1 MMLTFRNYIA
11 GRPSNTNTVYT
22 AAALA
27 LKVRDPEKYILD
39 FAESHHPHIYPELVM
54 TLCESDPPLPEP
66 APPTDAGDSQLQDD
80 EKVAAASQKVR
91 QTAHNTAQA
100 YNQSG
105 LGDLIS
111 KIASWFGSGNAQKQ
125 FTDALTALGK
135 VKGVFDTV
143 RVPDDLKANDE
154 RFQGYDEFV
163 KQLNA
168 GIEQLQTTKEAPALV
183 ALIDALKKNPEKFQ
197 VNSDAAE
204 KLPPEITAADKEAA
218 AGGGGAA
225 DPELAKPVSQNAVN
239 AISKAV
245 YGASGNGS
253 DGDFTGFGANAD
265 AAKAEFPSVKD
276 KGQEALAQ
284 WMRKHKHK
292 DVNMEHRVH
301 RGNPIRESYF
311 TEACTLAGV
320 PTSRRKR

>member
-1 MMLTFRNYIA
+1 MLTFRNYIA
-11 GRPSNTNTVYT
+11 SRPTNINTVYA

-27 LKVRDPEKYILD
+27 LKVADPEKYILD
-39 FAESHHPHIYPELVM
+39 FAESHYPQIYPELVM
-54 TLCESDPPLPEP
+54 TLCEA
-66 APPTDAGDSQLQDD
+66 APPVATPAGDAAAGGGAVDPKVAPKDAGDHDPQERTSI
-80 EKVAAASQKVR
+80 
-91 QTAHNTAQA
+91 
-100 YNQSG
+100 
-105 LGDLIS
+105 GDIIS
-111 KIASWFGSGNAQKQ
+111 NIASWFTGGGAQRNFNNAI
-125 FTDALTALGK
+125 TALKK

-143 RVPDDLKANDE
+143 KVPEELLANDE
-154 RFQGYDEFV
+154 RFQGYDDFV
-163 KQLNA
+163 KQLGA
-168 GIEQLQTTKEAPALV
+168 GMEQLQKSNDAPAL
-183 ALIDALKKNPEKFQ
+183 AGMIDALKANPEKFQ
-197 VNSDAAE
+197 VNQDKVGELDGEVSGE
-204 KLPPEITAADKEAA
+204 KPKVPGAT
-218 AGGGGAA
+218 GGGDA
-225 DPELAKPVSQNAVN
+225 EHAKPVSQNAVN

-265 AAKAEFPSVKD
+265 AAKAEFPSIKD

-292 DVNMEHRVH
+292 DVDMAHRVH